1 MQLSQNY
8 YFSSIHSNATNP
20 NIVFCNSKNLSL
32 KLRNLGFSG
41 SLFPSVKVISTN
53 IRDRRHQR
61 RGRFAAFVAAK
72 RTSSSDYYSVL
83 NVGRNATLQ
92 EIKSSYRKLARKY
105 HPDMNKGPGAEEKF
119 KEISAAYEVSI

>member
-1 MQLSQNY
+1 M
-8 YFSSIHSNATNP
+8 
-20 NIVFCNSKNLSL
+20 SL

-53 IRDRRHQR
+53 ISDRRHQR
-61 RGRFAAFVAAK
+61 RGRFNAFVAAK

-92 EIKSSYRKLARKY
+92 EIKASYRKLARKVIFTY
-105 HPDMNKGPGAEEKF
+105 LPSYTVWLNALIDRECINMNMENA
-119 KEISAAYEVSI
+119 S